1 MQKVVYGWLTDIY
14 RNYPTITTPFNY
26 LTTAKGKIMN
36 INDAIDSLFVS
47 TRIGRNILTGASIDN
62 FTHIVRDLSNGDT
75 AYGQLLLYY
84 LTHFIYFLSN
94 TS

>member
-36 INDAIDSLFVS
+36 INDAMDSPLI
-47 TRIGRNILTGASIDN
+47 REKR
-62 FTHIVRDLSNGDT
+62 
-75 AYGQLLLYY
+75 
-84 LTHFIYFLSN
+84 
-94 TS
+94 